1 LTNGDTVIATDLSQE
16 ALDGWRS
23 RWDAAASG
31 GQHPSLHAV
40 AADLSSEASIAALAK
55 TTQNL
60 FGTVDVLI
68 NCAAIFPLVA
78 FEEMTPEVW
87 RRVIAVNLTGTF
99 LMVRALL
106 PLMKES
112 GKGRIVNIGSGTLF
126 VGTRQQSAYV
136 ASKGGILGLTRT
148 LANELGDYGITVNQV
163 APGLTI
169 TPNAIEAMPTSVVEM
184 QRQSRSL
191 QRDEL
196 PEDVVGAVFF
206 VASDD
211 AAFLTGQTLNVD
223 GGRHFL

>member
-1 LTNGDTVIATDLSQE
+1 
-16 ALDGWRS
+16 
-23 RWDAAASG
+23 
-31 GQHPSLHAV
+31 
-40 AADLSSEASIAALAK
+40 
-55 TTQNL
+55 
-60 FGTVDVLI
+60 
-68 NCAAIFPLVA
+68 
-78 FEEMTPEVW
+78 MTPEVW